1 VSDGVT
7 ADEVP
12 DTTGVGLYGWS
23 VPSLTMHFSGGEVLT
38 LNLLQDRDVEEMA
51 ERLRVPGP
59 GRWVAVSRRRSV
71 QTGQIAYVDLH
82 LSTDD

>member
-1 VSDGVT
+1 MRPTHTYGVF
-7 ADEVP
+7 
-12 DTTGVGLYGWS
+12 

-51 ERLRVPGP
+51 DRLRAPSP
-59 GRWVAVSRRRSV
+59 GRWVAVSRKRYV
-71 QTGQIAYVDLH
+71 QTGQIAFLDTQ